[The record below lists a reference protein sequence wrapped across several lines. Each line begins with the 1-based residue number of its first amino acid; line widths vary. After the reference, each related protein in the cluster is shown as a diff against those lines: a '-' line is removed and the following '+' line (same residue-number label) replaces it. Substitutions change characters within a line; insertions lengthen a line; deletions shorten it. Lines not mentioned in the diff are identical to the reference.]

1 MSSDA
6 RNLLRGKDWIGS
18 SVYQGF
24 ASSVVCTAAM
34 RCIAVCDLCICIC
47 MAGLMEWLFA
57 KEGWH
62 GQRIALWLKSIKY
75 KERWHSQRIV
85 PWPSGLVEKY
95 DFNPRQKNSC
105 YEQSQ
110 HSHRSP
116 IPGYDCKFCIGKYLL
131 SYKNGSLY
139 LRLLPLMCSVVHY
152 PLVFQWAVRNWP
164 ALSWCAAC
172 YQGDQ
177 EWIKSRVFAISMI
190 ESFRFRVRMALTVI
204 LFWGCIICR
213 FNFLHFAFVQ
223 HRISSNCK
231 GERLSIAIV
240 ICDEYTW
247 FSGGRDGRT
256 KEVDDDGVLNVG
268 KRSREKNPSS
278 VKAPPDYQDS

>member
-85 PWPSGLVEKY
+85 PWPSELVEKY
-95 DFNPRQKNSC
+95 DFNPRQKNPC

-110 HSHRSP
+110 HSLAATGAPFLVMFTNFALESVFYYTRT
-116 IPGYDCKFCIGKYLL
+116 DLCVL
-131 SYKNGSLY
+131 GSCL
-139 LRLLPLMCSVVHY
+139 
-152 PLVFQWAVRNWP
+152 
-164 ALSWCAAC
+164 
-172 YQGDQ
+172 
-177 EWIKSRVFAISMI
+177 
-190 ESFRFRVRMALTVI
+190 
-204 LFWGCIICR
+204 
-213 FNFLHFAFVQ
+213 
-223 HRISSNCK
+223 
-231 GERLSIAIV
+231 
-240 ICDEYTW
+240 
-247 FSGGRDGRT
+247 
-256 KEVDDDGVLNVG
+256 
-268 KRSREKNPSS
+268 
-278 VKAPPDYQDS
+278 

>member
-1 MSSDA
+1 MTLIPGKKS
-6 RNLLRGKDWIGS
+6 LLW
-18 SVYQGF
+18 
-24 ASSVVCTAAM
+24 T
-34 RCIAVCDLCICIC
+34 
-47 MAGLMEWLFA
+47 
-57 KEGWH
+57 
-62 GQRIALWLKSIKY
+62 KSTQF
-75 KERWHSQRIV
+75 S
-85 PWPSGLVEKY
+85 
-95 DFNPRQKNSC
+95 
-105 YEQSQ
+105 
-110 HSHRSP
+110 SHRSP
-116 IPGYDCKFCIGKYLL
+116 IPGYVYKLCTGKYLL
-131 SYKNGSLY
+131 LYKNGSLY

-177 EWIKSRVFAISMI
+177 ECIKSRVFAISMI
-190 ESFRFRVRMALTVI
+190 ESFRFRVQMALTVI
-204 LFWGCIICR
+204 LFWGYIICR
-213 FNFLHFAFVQ
+213 FNFLHVVQ

-268 KRSREKNPSS
+268 KKSRERKIPVLSKHHLIIKIHS
-278 VKAPPDYQDS
+278 HVGCAERRSH